1 MNFNKIHELKSNNL
15 FKIFLLMSLFLIYKS
30 HKKIA
35 IILLVLVGLF
45 YLICSTEEFEKV
57 LENIDTGK
65 LRFGH
70 YVDVIKL
77 EEMSYKILNK
87 AKKDRKIL
95 ETINKKAIEIT
106 RDEWQCVM
114 DVNLTGT
121 YFMSTSFGRMLI
133 NQDRHGSIIS
143 LGSTHGTVGFSG
155 ASTYG
160 IAKAGIAAILP
171 KI

>member
-95 ETINKKAIEIT
+95 ETINKKAIEIYGEIK
-106 RDEWQCVM
+106 RNEELA
-114 DVNLTGT
+114 NYLK
-121 YFMSTSFGRMLI
+121 FNNLI
-133 NQDRHGSIIS
+133 NNLNLPVFINESHDMYLLNEIKIIV
-143 LGSTHGTVGFSG
+143 LTMNKNDFEKF
-155 ASTYG
+155 
-160 IAKAGIAAILP
+160 II
-171 KI
+171 

>member
-45 YLICSTEEFEKV
+45 YLTCSTEEFEKV

-77 EEMSYKILNK
+77 EEMSYKIL
-87 AKKDRKIL
+87 
-95 ETINKKAIEIT
+95 
-106 RDEWQCVM
+106 
-114 DVNLTGT
+114 
-121 YFMSTSFGRMLI
+121 YFFLKS
-133 NQDRHGSIIS
+133 
-143 LGSTHGTVGFSG
+143 
-155 ASTYG
+155 
-160 IAKAGIAAILP
+160 
-171 KI
+171 